1 MMAECAIGQ
10 LRQFQKEFTVNDL
23 IMCCGRLSQLMQ
35 AVELG
40 GLQCKGQPACV
51 YGKFLDDAAAVVQRM
66 VENRSQ
72 QPVAET
78 SKSLHQGK
86 TVDYSGGAKVAEQ
99 LWAYIKPRLEQ
110 ALKPDAVTTKLHEW
124 FKLPFTP
131 ALKTVST
138 ESLQAFAKS
147 VEELLGSHTA
157 ADDSEVCEDN
167 VDDDPTSSPEPVAG
181 LAAATAMAKLADDV
195 LSELGCEGYSIDDL

>member
-1 MMAECAIGQ
+1 M
-10 LRQFQKEFTVNDL
+10 
-23 IMCCGRLSQLMQ
+23 
-35 AVELG
+35 
-40 GLQCKGQPACV
+40 
-51 YGKFLDDAAAVVQRM
+51 
-66 VENRSQ
+66 
-72 QPVAET
+72 
-78 SKSLHQGK
+78 
-86 TVDYSGGAKVAEQ
+86 
-99 LWAYIKPRLEQ
+99 
-110 ALKPDAVTTKLHEW
+110 TTKLHEW

-157 ADDSEVCEDN
+157 ADDSEACEDN